1 MEKTIWMLE
10 GFCDKLELDLARRIG
25 EVEAARHCMGIRL
38 SLGDLR
44 ELKRK
49 LDREDALDLEAPGH
63 RQWRPYPEV

>member
-10 GFCDKLELDLARRIG
+10 GLCDALELDLARRIG
-25 EVEAARHCMGIRL
+25 DVEAARYCISIKL
-38 SLGDLR
+38 SLRDLR

-49 LDREDALDLEAPGH
+49 LDCLDELELEAPEH